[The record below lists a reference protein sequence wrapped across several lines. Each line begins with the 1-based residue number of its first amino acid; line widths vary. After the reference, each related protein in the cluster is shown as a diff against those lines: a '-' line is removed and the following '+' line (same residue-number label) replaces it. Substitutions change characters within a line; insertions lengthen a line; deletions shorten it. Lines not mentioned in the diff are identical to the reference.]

1 MRARLWIRLA
11 IAILPGLM
19 WPPALAALARPVE
32 AACEYWVAPPPA
44 GSDANPGT
52 FAQPWA
58 TLDYASQYVKN
69 NDDNG
74 CTVWFKDG
82 VYTGTH
88 SLYER
93 FNTPATFKAVNPYRA
108 SLQYGGTVVK
118 LFGARNAVFEGF
130 EVRHT
135 GPGAGALV
143 MQVQQDGV
151 NWAENIVIRNNIF
164 HDSHNNDLLKINNGA
179 RYITVEH
186 NVFYNQAGADEHI
199 DVNSVTDVVI
209 QDNIFFND
217 FGGSG
222 RTNGNDTSSYL
233 VIKDSNAGDDGQI
246 GSRRIT
252 VRRNV
257 FLNWQGSS
265 GSNFVL
271 VGEDGQPFFE
281 AEDVRVENNLIIG
294 NAPNTMR
301 AAFGVK
307 GGRNITFTN
316 NTVVGDLPAL
326 AYAFRINQE
335 GSNPV
340 NENIYFYN
348 NIWAD
353 PTGTLG
359 AEGGDPSRNDFSDGS
374 PAEVDN
380 LVLDNN
386 LYWNGGATIPAGD
399 QVDPKIDDARRTI
412 ANPLLNTNQASIV
425 LPRWNG
431 SAFASGSTTIR
442 QEFERLVNLYG
453 AIPNASPARGR
464 ADPAFAPTDD
474 ILGRPRGADPD
485 LGAFERRLSLSGAS
499 GLATIWLMWPDP
511 QEPGAASLAITYTSG
526 TTALAVGSIPTTT
539 REYTLTGLSSYT
551 LYTVTLTARGPAGEL
566 LAESDPLV
574 LLTTDRRVYLP
585 IVLKSGP

>member
-1 MRARLWIRLA
+1 M
-11 IAILPGLM
+11 
-19 WPPALAALARPVE
+19 ALARPAE
-32 AACEYWVAPPPA
+32 QACEYWVAPPPA
-44 GSDANPGT
+44 GDNANPGT
-52 FAQPWA
+52 FAAPWA
-58 TLDYASQYVKN
+58 TLDYASQRAFQLGGGNCV
-69 NDDNG
+69 
-74 CTVWFKDG
+74 VWFKDG
-82 VYTGTH
+82 TYDGTH

-93 FNTPATFKAVNPYRA
+93 FNTPTTFKAVNPYKAILR
-108 SLQYGGTVVK
+108 YGGTVVK
-118 LFGARNAVFEGF
+118 LFGAKNIIFEGF

-135 GPGAGALV
+135 GSGAGALV

-151 NWAENIVIRNNIF
+151 NWAENITLRNNIF
-164 HDSHNNDLLKINNGA
+164 HDSFDNDVLKINNGA
-179 RYITVEH
+179 RFITVEN
-186 NVFYNQAGADEHI
+186 NVFYNQTGHDEHM

-222 RTNGNDTSSYL
+222 RANNNDTGSFI

-257 FLNWQGSS
+257 FLNWQGST

-281 AEDVRVENNLIIG
+281 AQDVRVENNLMIG

-307 GGRNITFTN
+307 GGQNITFTN

-340 NENIYFYN
+340 NTNIFFRN

-353 PTGTLG
+353 PTGTMG
-359 AEGGDPSRNDFSDGS
+359 QEVGGGTNDFSDGNS
-374 PAEVDN
+374 SEVTN
-380 LVLDNN
+380 LALDNN

-399 QVDPKIDDARRTI
+399 QIDPKVNDARRTI
-412 ANPLLNTNQASIV
+412 ANPLLNTNHAAIV

-431 SAFASGSTTIR
+431 STFASGNATIR

-453 AIPNASPARGR
+453 AIPTNSPASGQ
-464 ADPAFAPTDD
+464 ADPAFAPADD
-474 ILGRPRGADPD
+474 ILGRPRGAAPD
-485 LGAFERRLSLSGAS
+485 LGAYERRWSLSGSS
-499 GLATIWLMWPDP
+499 GLTAIWLAWDDP
-511 QEPGAASLAITYTSG
+511 QEPSAASLAMTYTNG
-526 TTALAVGSIPTTT
+526 TTTQTAAGIPTTT
-539 REYTLTGLSSYT
+539 RAYTLTSLSSYT
-551 LYTVTLTARGPAGEL
+551 FYTITLTARSAGNSI
-566 LAESDPLV
+566 LAQTNSIVVLTTDLHVYLPLV
-574 LLTTDRRVYLP
+574 L
-585 IVLKSGP
+585 KQ